1 MILNASREF
10 KKYFVEG
17 VSLYYILLFVYASV
31 SKLLEFENFQAQLG
45 QSAIIGAYAGVI
57 SYSIIVIELLVAVM
71 LVIPSFKLK
80 GLYISFLLM
89 SLFTVYIFIIL
100 NFTSNIPCSC
110 GGILE
115 KMTWKVHLI
124 FNIIS
129 LILAGLAILFFDGTS
144 RRTKLNLT
152 MIFLSATTI
161 LALLNISSQYMIHKE
176 NPFIRKFVHMS
187 CNKVSTAVLYNK
199 NLYFAGSDKGTI
211 YLADRLAPLYITA
224 YDTALKIRKNFKIE
238 LKDDKYPFRSVQV
251 KITPPYFFLLDG
263 TVPIIY
269 RGNLSNWKAEV
280 MMKESGY
287 YFSNSAVIDSVHIAF
302 RTQSEKKGENILGI
316 FSFKN
321 GLQSNLNDSLLEKQ
335 IDGFFDTDGM
345 MNYSKDKK
353 LFIYLYY
360 YRNEFIVT
368 NDRLQLSFRGNTIDT
383 NKTAKLKPVFIEK
396 MGRRKLAS
404 PDYIVNRLSTVRRDH
419 LFVNSTLPGRY
430 EDKQMWKTTSIIDV
444 YDLSTKTYISS
455 VYIYN
460 ADDGR
465 MRDMMVLENNVYVIA
480 GTELSRYKL
489 HRNLKIK
496 L

>member
-1 MILNASREF
+1 MKSRSRF
-10 KKYFVEG
+10 KNYFIEA
-17 VSLYYILLFVYASV
+17 VSLFYILLFVYAAM
-31 SKLLEFENFQAQLG
+31 SKILEFENFQAQLG
-45 QSAIIGAYAGVI
+45 QSSIIGAYAGIV
-57 SYSIIVIELLVAVM
+57 SYSIIIIELLVSVM
-71 LVIPSFKLK
+71 LVIPSLKLK
-80 GLYISFLLM
+80 GLYISFILM

-115 KMTWKVHLI
+115 KMTWKVHLV

-129 LILAGLAILFFDGTS
+129 LMIAGLAILFFDANG
-144 RRTKLNLT
+144 RRATVRLGA
-152 MIFLSATTI
+152 IFVSAAAV
-161 LALLNISSQYMIHKE
+161 LALLNISSQYLIHKE

-187 CNKVSTAVLYNK
+187 CNKESAAVLYNK

-224 YDTALKIRKNFKIE
+224 YDTALKIKKNFKIH

-251 KITPPYFFLLDG
+251 KIAPPYFFLLDG

-269 RGNLSNWKAEV
+269 RGNISDWKAEIL
-280 MMKESGY
+280 MKEGGY
-287 YFSNSAVIDSVHIAF
+287 YFSNSAVIDSLHIAF
-302 RTQSEKKGENILGI
+302 RAQSEKSGENILGI

-321 GLQSNLNDSLLEKQ
+321 GLQSRLKGSLLEKQ

-345 MNYSKDKK
+345 MNYSADSKI
-353 LFIYLYY
+353 FIYLYY

-368 NDRLQLSFRGNTIDT
+368 DDRLQLKFRGNTIDT
-383 NKTAKLKPVFIEK
+383 NKRAKLKPVFIKEI
-396 MGRRKLAS
+396 GRRKLAS
-404 PDYIVNRLSTVRRDH
+404 PDYVVNRLSTVRRNQ

-444 YDLSTKTYISS
+444 YDLSTKSYISS
-455 VYIYN
+455 IYIYN

-465 MRDMMVLENNVYVIA
+465 MRDLLVLDNNVYVIA

-489 HRNLKIK
+489 QRNLKIK

>member
-1 MILNASREF
+1 MNSRSRF
-10 KKYFVEG
+10 KNYFIEA
-17 VSLYYILLFVYASV
+17 VSLFYILLFVYAAI
-31 SKLLEFENFQAQLG
+31 SKVLEFENFQAQLG
-45 QSAIIGAYAGVI
+45 QSLIIGAYAGIV
-57 SYSIIVIELLVAVM
+57 SYSVIIIELLISVM
-71 LVIPSFKLK
+71 LVIPSFKLR
-80 GLYISFLLM
+80 GLYSSFILM
-89 SLFTVYIFIIL
+89 SFFTVYIFIIL

-129 LILAGLAILFFDGTS
+129 LILAGLALLFFDPNG
-144 RRTKLNLT
+144 RRTKFRLGA
-152 MIFLSATTI
+152 IFVSAAGI
-161 LALLNISSQYMIHKE
+161 LALLNISSQYLIHKE

-224 YDTALKIRKNFKIE
+224 YDTALKIKKNFKID

-251 KITPPYFFLLDG
+251 KIAPPYFFLLDG

-269 RGNLSNWKAEV
+269 RGNISDWKADV
-280 MMKESGY
+280 LMKESGY
-287 YFSNSAVIDSVHIAF
+287 YFSNAAIIDSVHIAF
-302 RTQSEKKGENILGI
+302 RAQSEKSGENILGL

-321 GLQSNLNDSLLEKQ
+321 GLQSSLNASLLEKQ

-345 MNYSKDKK
+345 MNYSVDNKI
-353 LFIYLYY
+353 FIYLYY

-368 NDRLQLSFRGNTIDT
+368 DELLHLTFRGNTIDT
-383 NKTAKLKPVFIEK
+383 NKTAKLKPVFIKE

-404 PDYIVNRLSTVRRDH
+404 PDYIVNRLSTVRRDQ
-419 LFVNSTLPGRY
+419 LFVNSMLPGRY
-430 EDKQMWKTTSIIDV
+430 EDKQMWKTTSIVDV
-444 YDLSTKTYISS
+444 YDLSSKTYISS
-455 VYIYN
+455 FYIYN
-460 ADDGR
+460 ANDGR
-465 MRDMMVLENNVYVIA
+465 MRDMLVVDNNVYVIA
-480 GTELSRYKL
+480 GTELCRYTLQK
-489 HRNLKIK
+489 NLKIK

>member
-1 MILNASREF
+1 MNSRSRF
-10 KKYFVEG
+10 KNYFIEA
-17 VSLYYILLFVYASV
+17 VSLFYILLFVYAAI
-31 SKLLEFENFQAQLG
+31 SKVLEFENFQAQLG
-45 QSAIIGAYAGVI
+45 QSSIIGAYAGIV
-57 SYSIIVIELLVAVM
+57 SYSIITIELAVSLM

-80 GLYISFLLM
+80 GLYITFILM

-115 KMTWKVHLI
+115 NMTWKAHLI

-129 LILAGLAILFFDGTS
+129 LILAGLAILFFDGAG
-144 RRTKLNLT
+144 RRTKLNLGA
-152 MIFLSATTI
+152 IFLSAVFT
-161 LALLNISSQYMIHKE
+161 LVMLNISSQYLIQKE
-176 NPFIRKFVHMS
+176 NPFIRKYVHMS
-187 CNKVSTAVLYNK
+187 CNKASATVLYSK
-199 NLYFAGSDKGTI
+199 NLYFAGSDKRTI

-251 KITPPYFFLLDG
+251 KIAPPYFFLLDG

-269 RGNLSNWKAEV
+269 RGKISNWKAEV
-280 MMKESGY
+280 LMKESGY
-287 YFSNSAVIDSVHIAF
+287 YFSNAAVIDSVHIAF
-302 RTQSEKKGENILGI
+302 RTQGEKSGENILGI

-321 GLQSNLNDSLLEKQ
+321 GLQSSIKDNLLEKQ

-345 MNYSKDKK
+345 MNYSVESKI
-353 LFIYLYY
+353 FTYLYY

-368 NDRLQLSFRGNTIDT
+368 DDQLQLKFRGNTIDT
-383 NKTAKLKPVFIEK
+383 NKTAKLKPVFIKE

-404 PDYIVNRLSTVRRDH
+404 PDYVVNRLSTVRKNQ

-444 YDLSTKTYISS
+444 YDLSTKSYISS

-460 ADDGR
+460 ANDGR
-465 MRDMMVLENNVYVIA
+465 MRDMLVLDNNVYVIA
-480 GTELSRYKL
+480 GTELSRYAL
-489 HRNLKIK
+489 QRNLKIK